1 MEYSRFFMTF
11 AQTNI
16 LLMKKLVFATNNKHK
31 LAEVRAILKDQFE
44 VYSLAEINCFDDIP
58 ETTDTLEGNAEQKA
72 SWVLEKYGYDCF
84 ADDSGLEIESLDG
97 RPGVYSARYAGED
110 CSFDDNN
117 KKVLEELEGI
127 KNRNAKFRTVICL
140 KLNGETKL
148 FSGEVE
154 GEITKDYR
162 GNKGFG
168 YDPIFTPKG
177 YSESYAEMGDELKNS
192 MSHRFRATQKLVNF
206 LEKTS

>member
-1 MEYSRFFMTF
+1 
-11 AQTNI
+11 
-16 LLMKKLVFATNNKHK
+16 MKKLVFATNNKHK

-58 ETTDTLEGNAEQKA
+58 ETADTLEGNAEQKA

-84 ADDSGLEIESLDG
+84 ADDSGLEIDALDG

-117 KKVLEELEGI
+117 KKVLKELEGI
-127 KNRNAKFRTVICL
+127 ENRDAKFRTVICL
-140 KLNGETKL
+140 KLNGETTL

-154 GEITKDYR
+154 GEITKEYK
-162 GNKGFG
+162 GSKGFG
-168 YDPIFTPKG
+168 YDPIFVPKG

-192 MSHRFRATQKLVNF
+192 MSHRYRATQKLVDF
-206 LEKTS
+206 LKTL

>member
-1 MEYSRFFMTF
+1 
-11 AQTNI
+11 
-16 LLMKKLVFATNNKHK
+16 MKKLVFATNNKHK

-58 ETTDTLEGNAEQKA
+58 ETADTLEGNAEQKA
-72 SWVLEKYGYDCF
+72 VWVLEKYGYDCF
-84 ADDSGLEIESLDG
+84 ADDSGLEIEALDG

-117 KKVLEELEGI
+117 KKVLKELEGI
-127 KNRNAKFRTVICL
+127 ENRNAKFRTVICL
-140 KLNGETKL
+140 KLSGETKL

-154 GEITKDYR
+154 GEITKEYK
-162 GNKGFG
+162 GSKGFG
-168 YDPIFTPKG
+168 YDPIFVPKG

-192 MSHRFRATQKLVNF
+192 MSHRYRATQKLVDF
-206 LEKTS
+206 LKTL